1 LSRIKVVNGHT
12 NTFKSSLKVA
22 FNPPKTT
29 RKRRQQKR
37 RQKKANDAY
46 NKEWRQTEKG
56 EKE

>member
-1 LSRIKVVNGHT
+1 MTTQTHPKNR
-12 NTFKSSLKVA
+12 LKVA

-29 RKRRQQKR
+29 RKRKKQKR
-37 RQKKANDAY
+37 RQKKTDDAC

>member
-1 LSRIKVVNGHT
+1 LSRIKVVNDHT
-12 NTFKSSLKVA
+12 NTPKKQTKSSLQSTK
-22 FNPPKTT
+22 NNKEKKTI
-29 RKRRQQKR
+29 KR

>member
-1 LSRIKVVNGHT
+1 MTIQTHPKNRPKI
-12 NTFKSSLKVA
+12 A

-29 RKRRQQKR
+29 RKRRKQKR
-37 RQKKANDAY
+37 RQKKADDTY